1 MPKTLILVAHPQM
14 EASRANKAL
23 LAAVWWRPG
32 VEIVDLYGTSPD
44 GLIDVEAQVQLL
56 LDADRI
62 VLQFPMQW
70 YATPP
75 LLKEWQDQVL
85 TRMIYLTF
93 EQEGRQLKGKPIL
106 VAVTA
111 GAPEQAYAPEGSN
124 RFSVAELLK
133 PLEATAH
140 RCGLQWQEPFVLYA
154 SRDASDEALAQSGAR
169 YADRLCGPN
178 LTLAA

>member
-14 EASRANKAL
+14 EASRANRAL

-32 VEIVDLYGTSPD
+32 IEIVDLYGSSPD
-44 GLIDVEAQVQLL
+44 GQIDVDAQVRHLIG
-56 LDADRI
+56 ANRI

-70 YATPP
+70 YSTPP

-85 TRMIYLTF
+85 TRMIYLAF
-93 EQEGRQLKGKPIL
+93 EHEGRLLKGKTL
-106 VAVTA
+106 LAAVTA
-111 GAPEQAYAPEGSN
+111 GAPEQAYTPEGSN
-124 RFSVAELLK
+124 RFSIAELLN

-140 RCGLQWQEPFVLYA
+140 RCGLQWQEPFVVYD
-154 SRDASDEALAQSGAR
+154 SRDADDEALAQAGER
-169 YADRLCGPN
+169 YADRVCDTS